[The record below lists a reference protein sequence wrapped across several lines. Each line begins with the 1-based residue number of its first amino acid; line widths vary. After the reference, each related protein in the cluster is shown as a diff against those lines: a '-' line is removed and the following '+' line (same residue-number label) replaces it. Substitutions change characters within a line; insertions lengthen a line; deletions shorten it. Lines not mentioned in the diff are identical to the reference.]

1 MYCVAWSQCHFRFY
15 FVILRATCGC
25 LHVYKFYPVL
35 NHVACISAQAL
46 AASIAQAVM
55 GQSSAPASS
64 VSVGLPQPKQPTTK
78 PISSDVQVTHHS
90 QKRCMEEKEDQPAAK
105 RCLISKQGRVDS
117 TFVRFLRSIVSWLF
131 QQLFIHGI
139 LIFYLLHVQ
148 LKRQS

>member
-1 MYCVAWSQCHFRFY
+1 MLLAFQP
-15 FVILRATCGC
+15 I
-25 LHVYKFYPVL
+25 
-35 NHVACISAQAL
+35 AL
-46 AASIAQAVM
+46 AASIAQVVT

-64 VSVGLPQPKQPTTK
+64 ISVGLPQPRQPPTK
-78 PISSDVQVTHHS
+78 PISSDVQATHHS
-90 QKRCMEEKEDQPAAK
+90 KKRHVEEKEDQPAAK

-139 LIFYLLHVQ
+139 LIFYLLHVW